1 MPWGIRLNFSD
12 HLQSGILRIVGW
24 FLRRFS
30 IRRVQKMAA
39 GVGRFAYRR
48 LRIRRS
54 VALTN
59 LKLCFPE
66 KDDAEIE
73 KILEGAYVNIATVL
87 FEFLCFPKFTAGNLG
102 SFVDF
107 SEESRRLV
115 EDGLGKGRGLVMM
128 SGHFSNWELI
138 ALTIGASF
146 PGKMQIIVHPFHNE
160 AVDRLANRYRGHLG
174 NSTVPMANAIRAALT
189 HLKSNGI
196 LALLA
201 DQSAAKESDPA
212 NFFGIDVPTFQGPA
226 SFALRMRADILA
238 GFLIRNEDG
247 TYTVDL
253 QKIDYD
259 DLEDDSQENVRELTQ
274 RHVTILEEFI
284 RKYPSNWLWFHKR
297 FKHVTQFQTMMEGA
311 KQN

>member
-1 MPWGIRLNFSD
+1 MKFSD
-12 HLQSGILRIVGW
+12 HLQSGILRIAGF

-39 GVGRFAYRR
+39 AVGRFACRR
-48 LRIRRS
+48 VRIRRS
-54 VALTN
+54 VALAN

-66 KDDAEIE
+66 KSDTEIE

-87 FEFLCFPKFTAGNLG
+87 FEFLCFPGFTVGNLKD
-102 SFVDF
+102 FVDF
-107 SEESRRLV
+107 SEQSRQMV
-115 EDGLGKGRGLVMM
+115 EDGLRKGTGLIMM

-146 PGKMQIIVHPFHNE
+146 PGRMQIIVHPFHNK
-160 AVDRLANRYRGHLG
+160 AVDVLANKYRSHLG
-174 NSTVPMANAIRAALT
+174 NSTVPMASSIRAALT

-212 NFFGIDVPTFQGPA
+212 RFFGIDVPTFQGPA
-226 SFALRMRADILA
+226 SFALRTRADILG
-238 GFLIRNEDG
+238 GFLIRNADG

-253 QKIDYD
+253 RKIDYE
-259 DLEDDSQENVRELTQ
+259 DLVEDSPENVRELTQ
-274 RHVTILEEFI
+274 RHVSMLEDFI
-284 RKYPSNWLWFHKR
+284 RKYPTDWLWFHKR

-311 KQN
+311 KEN